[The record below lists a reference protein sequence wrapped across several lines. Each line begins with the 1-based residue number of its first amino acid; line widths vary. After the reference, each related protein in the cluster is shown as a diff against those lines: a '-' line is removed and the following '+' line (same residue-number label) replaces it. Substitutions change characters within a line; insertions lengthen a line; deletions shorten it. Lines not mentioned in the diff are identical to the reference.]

1 MKKLL
6 LISLILVGCT
16 KAPQP
21 GTTEYIEEQKVNLK
35 CVRVKSDNTNQDFRR
50 CENDEV
56 ICYTNQQFRGSGLSC
71 HFKNAWAHE
80 GAE

>member
-21 GTTEYIEEQKVNLK
+21 GTTEYIEEQEMGMNCVKVGHLLY
-35 CVRVKSDNTNQDFRR
+35 R
-50 CENDEV
+50 CENKEAV
-56 ICYTNQQFRGSGLSC
+56 CYKLYEDDLQC

>member
-21 GTTEYIEEQKVNLK
+21 GTTEYIEEQ
-35 CVRVKSDNTNQDFRR
+35 NQDFRR

>member
-1 MKKLL
+1 M
-6 LISLILVGCT
+6 GCT

-21 GTTEYIEEQKVNLK
+21 GTTEYIEEQKTNIK
-35 CVRVKSDNTNQDFRR
+35 CVHLKGGQFFQR

-56 ICYTNQQFRGSGLSC
+56 ICYTNQQYRGSGLSC